1 MHSFFQPLFFD
12 IISRF
17 ALLGYSTPIP
27 LLPRVF
33 STVIGRLRRGRNENV
48 PCMPLLFHYFYF
60 HWNTPVQDLDLA
72 IRGGG
77 GRASPKKMFSALR
90 VSVWSKNNGGGG
102 GGGVLQAPPLDLP
115 LYLVGASEEE
125 RHPRRPR
132 GSKSGRE
139 KRRDKILKTFG
150 PPFLLTR
157 LTAPGPPRMERRGKL
172 LCIL

>member
-1 MHSFFQPLFFD
+1 M
-12 IISRF
+12 
-17 ALLGYSTPIP
+17 
-27 LLPRVF
+27 
-33 STVIGRLRRGRNENV
+33 
-48 PCMPLLFHYFYF
+48 
-60 HWNTPVQDLDLA
+60 QDLDLA

-77 GRASPKKMFSALR
+77 GGGASPKKMFSALR
-90 VSVWSKNNGGGG
+90 VSVWSKNNGGGR
-102 GGGVLQAPPLDLP
+102 VLRAPPLDLP